1 MSDGRP
7 EGPVVEPVVARP
19 GEWRRAMLLH
29 DRLMDTLFCEH
40 GNARHLGCERCA
52 RRAFM
57 VIGV

>member
-1 MSDGRP
+1 MSGERP
-7 EGPVVEPVVARP
+7 EGSVVEPVVARP
-19 GEWRRAMLLH
+19 GEWRRAMLLNEQ
-29 DRLMDTLFCEH
+29 LMVTLFCEH